1 MKEKSIYR
9 YEKLFDKISKP
20 LSQKK
25 RNGKLLLKSK
35 NIFLKPIGSSILR
48 SAN

>member
-25 RNGKLLLKSK
+25 KKWKVTFKKQKHFPQTNRKQHTS
-35 NIFLKPIGSSILR
+35 
-48 SAN
+48 